1 MVGKH
6 RLTKPTLGVVLETGQ
21 AVILPVGQVVEIL
34 TRPIPGDRTID
45 VIWDGKKLMMFVSD
59 LGYRSEPIN
68 S

>member
-6 RLTKPTLGVVLETGQ
+6 RLTKPTLGVVPETSQ

-34 TRPIPGDRTID
+34 TTSIQGNRTID
-45 VIWDGKKLMMFVSD
+45 VIWEGKKLMMFVSD
-59 LGYRSEPIN
+59 LGYRSQPIG